1 MVIEGNLNA
10 AGHAYAIIVSRF
22 NGFITERLLEGAMDC
37 IVRHGGERDK
47 VDVIRVP
54 GAFEI
59 PLVAQR
65 VASSKKYDALICVG
79 AVIKGQTSHF
89 DFVASESSKGIA
101 HVALST
107 GVPVIFGVLMT
118 STIEEALDR
127 AGTKNGNK
135 GWDAALAAIETV
147 NLFRQIS

>member
-10 AGHAYAIIVSRF
+10 SGHKYAIIVSRF
-22 NGFITERLLEGAMDC
+22 NSFITERLLEGAMDC
-37 IVRHGGERDK
+37 IARHGGDSGK
-47 VDVIRVP
+47 VDIIRVP

-59 PLVAQR
+59 PILAQK

-89 DFVASESSKGIA
+89 DFVASESSKGVA

-107 GVPVIFGVLMT
+107 GVPVIFGILTT
-118 STIEEALDR
+118 SSMEEALDR
-127 AGTKNGNK
+127 AGAKNGNK

-147 NLFRQIS
+147 NLIKQIS

>member
-10 AGHAYAIIVSRF
+10 GGHTYAIIVSRF
-22 NGFITERLLEGAMDC
+22 NSFVTERLLEGAMDC
-37 IVRHGGERDK
+37 IIRHGGDRGK

-65 VASSKKYDALICVG
+65 VALSKKYDALICVG

-89 DFVASESSKGIA
+89 DFVASEASKGIA

-107 GVPVIFGVLMT
+107 GVPVIFGVLTT

-147 NLFRQIS
+147 NLFKQIS

>member
-10 AGHAYAIIVSRF
+10 SGHKYAIIVSRF
-22 NGFITERLLEGAMDC
+22 NSFITERLLEGAMDC
-37 IVRHGGERDK
+37 IARHGGDSSK
-47 VDVIRVP
+47 VDIIRVP

-59 PLVAQR
+59 PIVAQK

-89 DFVASESSKGIA
+89 DFVASESSKGVA

-107 GVPVIFGVLMT
+107 GVPVLFGILTT
-118 STIEEALDR
+118 SSMEEALDR
-127 AGTKNGNK
+127 AGAKNGNK

-147 NLFRQIS
+147 NLIKQIS